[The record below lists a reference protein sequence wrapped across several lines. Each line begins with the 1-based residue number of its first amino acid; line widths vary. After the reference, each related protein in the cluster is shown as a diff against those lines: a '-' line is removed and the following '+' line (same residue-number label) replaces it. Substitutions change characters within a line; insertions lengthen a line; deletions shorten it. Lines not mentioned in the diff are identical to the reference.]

1 MWNLPGSGTEPVSP
15 ALAGGLLTAEL
26 PGMPPKLESLR
37 NKIYVKRIYM
47 KKMDEQM
54 KRWGVSV
61 EKWKL

>member
-1 MWNLPGSGTEPVSP
+1 MKKQELWLFQSKKSIEVDSQTKIKKKKNF
-15 ALAGGLLTAEL
+15 LT
-26 PGMPPKLESLR
+26 M
-37 NKIYVKRIYM
+37 KICVKRIYM

>member
-1 MWNLPGSGTEPVSP
+1 MKKQELYCSEQKVNRSRLTDQNLKKKHNF
-15 ALAGGLLTAEL
+15 LT
-26 PGMPPKLESLR
+26 MK
-37 NKIYVKRIYM
+37 KYVKRIYM

>member
-1 MWNLPGSGTEPVSP
+1 MKKQELWLFQSKKSIEVDSQTKIKKKKKNF
-15 ALAGGLLTAEL
+15 LT
-26 PGMPPKLESLR
+26 M
-37 NKIYVKRIYM
+37 KIYVKRIYM

>member
-1 MWNLPGSGTEPVSP
+1 M
-15 ALAGGLLTAEL
+15 
-26 PGMPPKLESLR
+26 K
-37 NKIYVKRIYM
+37 KYVKRIYM

>member
-1 MWNLPGSGTEPVSP
+1 MKKQELWLFQSKKSIEVDSQTKIKKKKNF
-15 ALAGGLLTAEL
+15 LT
-26 PGMPPKLESLR
+26 M
-37 NKIYVKRIYM
+37 KIYVKRIYM